1 MTFWLI
7 TSSPA
12 EGEGRTLEGN
22 CSRWR
27 VRASCVITFA
37 LVSMACSVWQISE
50 VVNMKL
56 LHVVKQK
63 FDSGPPDL
71 DKLVQIQPKPKWV
84 LYKTRFFSKKTKCF
98 WTYLQFL
105 RSLKPMVFYCI
116 IFCYIIVQYTSII
129 LYIYIFVYWCV
140 CLSISPLC
148 VFLTCLLNAKVKTL
162 LQKLLARQGPVVL
175 QLVQLWSVLS
185 RLGQQNSSSAK
196 GLPEIPYLETQW
208 FQ

>member
-1 MTFWLI
+1 VESARIVCDNVCFGFDGVFRVTDFGSCQYEVA
-7 TSSPA
+7 TCGEA
-12 EGEGRTLEGN
+12 EIWFR
-22 CSRWR
+22 S
-27 VRASCVITFA
+27 
-37 LVSMACSVWQISE
+37 
-50 VVNMKL
+50 
-56 LHVVKQK
+56 
-63 FDSGPPDL
+63 
-71 DKLVQIQPKPKWV
+71 
-84 LYKTRFFSKKTKCF
+84 TRFGQTCANPTKTKMGSLQNPVVLEKTKCF

-129 LYIYIFVYWCV
+129 LYIYIYLFVYWCV